1 MRLTP
6 EQVDAITRA
15 GQDVCVVAGPGSG
28 KTRVLIERFRW
39 HVEQGVSPLRLLAVT
54 FTEKAANELKQ
65 RLARSFS
72 GSLALRDQIER
83 AHVSTID
90 SFCAGL
96 LRSHAIEAGLDPGFS
111 VLDASDAGVELCEA
125 AEQALDDFVSE
136 DAAGARSL
144 LAALDLDDA
153 VAALVRVHYA
163 MRATAT
169 RARTGASER
178 FTAGS
183 NAFPDLLD
191 AARDIAGADASGG
204 TPNQR
209 AELEAVQQWARR
221 LIAVAGQPVSL
232 EHFKI
237 LGAFD
242 CNLARLRK
250 NNPVYDQIKAVKT
263 VLLEAARQALIGE
276 YYAPQRAALW
286 RLVQTVDENY
296 RHRKESIN
304 ALDFADL
311 EEHAIRLL
319 RDNAQL
325 RSRISAGF
333 DEILMDELQDTNPLQ
348 ASLVELIRHPEGF
361 FGVGDVNQSIYGF
374 RHAAPETFRGFRRAL
389 EVAQKPVDR
398 LYRNFRSRADILYA
412 TETVLENANGIESQ
426 RLDAGRPFRPA
437 TAPAVEVIAATA
449 ENMDQ
454 AAEIEAECVAHRIA
468 EFESTL
474 EIDDRAAGGPRRA
487 RLGDMA
493 ILLRN
498 VNALPP
504 FERAL
509 ERRGIPYIAGRGKH
523 FYEAPE
529 ISSLVH
535 LLRVIVNP
543 LDEVSMAAVLRSP
556 LVGIGNETL
565 FRLKEGGNLGGSLD
579 ELERLELREFAPAD
593 LERLRSF
600 RALLREV
607 RATAD
612 EVSPDRL
619 LARFLD
625 TSAYEATLGAR
636 ARANVAKLLSRIRQW
651 YAARPRPLIELA
663 FDLEFLR
670 ASDPDEPAA
679 PPDEVSN
686 AVRLLTIHAAKGLEF
701 PVVFLAAMHKG
712 VSNETPAL
720 AFSPSAGLVARWL
733 DPVSGEPVRDLAY
746 TIYNEDLR
754 REQTNEENRL
764 LYVAMT
770 RAEERLV
777 LSFAFTKK
785 PKNWAARVAGALRLD
800 LENPLP
806 APAVCSASVSDPER
820 GFEYRFWLAGA
831 APEAAPDVRLRRDE
845 AGIALLR
852 HAGPLTAQHDS
863 TVNVTSVTL
872 FKACPRRYFLGR
884 YLGFEEHPQ
893 APHGRE
899 HVIDD
904 ETPDAGEFGREV
916 HDLLAEIRLPHPSRQ
931 ALELA
936 AAFKLSDLGR
946 RAAAATRCEREFPF
960 MMAVGD
966 VIVQGRIDLWFE
978 EGVELVVVDY
988 KTDQVEGIE
997 VRERATE
1004 YALQMRLYALAL
1016 ERYTGRLPNRAYL
1029 YFLRPGV
1036 IVPVS
1041 LAPGALD
1048 AAFDAVRSLAAAQ
1061 NAMEFPLCEG
1071 AHCFRCG
1078 FYKGLCPAKI

>member
-1 MRLTP
+1 MILTP
-6 EQVDAITRA
+6 EQVDAVTRS

-39 HVEQGVSPLRLLAVT
+39 HVEHGASPLRLLAVT

-65 RLARSFS
+65 RLASSFS
-72 GSLALRDQIER
+72 GSLALRDEVER

-96 LRSHAIEAGLDPGFS
+96 LRSHAIEAGLDPAFT
-111 VLDASDAGVELCEA
+111 VLDAADAGAELWEA

-136 DAAGARSL
+136 DPPAARSL
-144 LAALDLDDA
+144 LAALDLSDA
-153 VAALVRVHYA
+153 VAALVRVRHA
-163 MRATAT
+163 IHATAT
-169 RARTGASER
+169 SARAGASER
-178 FTAGS
+178 FKAGS
-183 NAFPDLLD
+183 NASTDLLD
-191 AARDIAGADASGG
+191 AARDIAGADSSGG
-204 TPNQR
+204 TPKQR
-209 AELEAVQQWARR
+209 AELEAVRQWARR
-221 LIAVAGQPVSL
+221 LIGLAGQPVSL
-232 EHFKI
+232 EHFRI
-237 LGAFD
+237 LGAFN

-250 NNPVYDQIKAVKT
+250 NSPVYDQIKAVKT
-263 VLLEAARQALIGE
+263 VLLEAARQELIGE
-276 YYAPQRAALW
+276 YYKPQRAALW
-286 RLVQTVDENY
+286 RLVQTVDDNY
-296 RHRKESIN
+296 RRRKESIN

-325 RSRISAGF
+325 RSRIRAGF

-374 RHAAPETFRGFRRAL
+374 RHASPETFRSYRRAL

-398 LYRNFRSRADILYA
+398 LYRNFRSRAGILYA

-426 RLDAGRPFRPA
+426 RLEAARPFPPA
-437 TAPAVEVIAATA
+437 VAPAVEVIAATG
-449 ENMDQ
+449 EDMER

-468 EFESTL
+468 EFECSL
-474 EIDDRAAGGPRRA
+474 EIDDRAGGLRPA

-509 ERRGIPYIAGRGKH
+509 ERRGIPYIAGRGKR

-529 ISSLVH
+529 IASLVH

-556 LVGIGNETL
+556 LVGVGNETL
-565 FRLKEGGNLGGSLD
+565 FRLKEGGGLGTSLA

-600 RALLREV
+600 RSLLREA
-607 RATAD
+607 RAMAD

-619 LARFLD
+619 LARFMD
-625 TSAYEATLGAR
+625 ASAFEATLGAR

-651 YAARPRPLIELA
+651 HAGRPRPLIKLV
-663 FDLEFLR
+663 FDLERLR

-679 PPDEVSN
+679 PPDEASN

-746 TIYNEDLR
+746 TVYNEDLR
-754 REQTNEENRL
+754 REQANEENRL

-777 LSFAFTKK
+777 LSFAFVNK

-800 LENPLP
+800 LEKLPP
-806 APAVCSASVSDPER
+806 APALYTAPVSDPER
-820 GFEYRFWLAGA
+820 AFEYRFWLAA
-831 APEAAPDVRLRRDE
+831 SAPEAAAGVRRQRGE
-845 AGIALLR
+845 AGIALQR
-852 HAGPLTAQHDS
+852 YAGPVTAQHDS
-863 TVNVTSVTL
+863 TVDVTSVTL
-872 FKACPRRYFLGR
+872 FKICPRRYFLGR
-884 YLGFEEHPQ
+884 YLGFKEHQQP
-893 APHGRE
+893 PHGRGHITGGE
-899 HVIDD
+899 M
-904 ETPDAGEFGREV
+904 PDAGEFGREV

-936 AAFKLSDLGR
+936 AAFKSSGLGR
-946 RAAAATRCEREFPF
+946 RAAAAARCEREFPF
-960 MMAVGD
+960 MMTVGD

-978 EGVELVVVDY
+978 EGGELVVVDY
-988 KTDQVEGIE
+988 KTGRVEKDEI
-997 VRERATE
+997 RERAAE
-1004 YALQMRLYALAL
+1004 YAVQMRLYALAV
-1016 ERYTGRLPNRAYL
+1016 ERYAGRLPNRACL
-1029 YFLRPGV
+1029 YFLRPG
-1036 IVPVS
+1036 ITAQVS
-1041 LAPGALD
+1041 LEQDALH
-1048 AAFDAVRSLAAAQ
+1048 AALDAVRSLAAAQ
-1061 NAMEFPLCEG
+1061 NTMEFPLCEG

-1078 FYKGLCPAKI
+1078 FYKGLCPAAL